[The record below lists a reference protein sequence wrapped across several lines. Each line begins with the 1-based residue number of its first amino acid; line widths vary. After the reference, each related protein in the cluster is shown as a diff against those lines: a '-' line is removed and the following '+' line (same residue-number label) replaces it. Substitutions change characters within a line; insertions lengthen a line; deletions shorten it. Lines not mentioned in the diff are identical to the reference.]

1 MRRQLL
7 IALCSLVF
15 AFLVPK
21 PAVAAVDSIKYKGAT
36 VAAYFSS
43 PDPNDTCL
51 ATSAVVFATEARIK
65 EDGDKPQ
72 TVSEILL
79 VVSQTNSCTGEKLV
93 NAFVSDAP
101 VAAEAIQVSKNLSS
115 ATVNATVEVCDYD
128 TGADCFPV
136 AVALTWS
143 GTGELKKNDPHK
155 FDSHNGSCIIH
166 NHSQGDHRDGVAG
179 GSVTALG
186 IHFTPEPA
194 FSAYLTDSKSG
205 IFLINCE

>member
-1 MRRQLL
+1 MRGQLL
-7 IALCSLVF
+7 IAFSFLVL

-21 PAVAAVDSIKYKGAT
+21 PAVAVVDSIKYKGAT

-43 PDPNDTCL
+43 TDPNDACL
-51 ATSAVVFATEARIK
+51 VTNATVFATEARIK
-65 EDGDKPQ
+65 EDEDKTQ
-72 TVSEILL
+72 TNSEVLL
-79 VVSQTNSCTGEKLV
+79 VVSRTNSCTGEALV
-93 NAFVSDAP
+93 NAFGSATGV
-101 VAAEAIQVSKNLSS
+101 AEAIQISKNLSS
-115 ATVNATVEVCDYD
+115 ATVNTTVEVCDYA

-136 AVALTWS
+136 TVALTWS
-143 GTGELKKNDPHK
+143 GTGELLKNDKHK

-166 NHSQGDHRDGVAG
+166 NHSQGDRRDGVAS

-186 IHFTPEPA
+186 LNFTPQPS